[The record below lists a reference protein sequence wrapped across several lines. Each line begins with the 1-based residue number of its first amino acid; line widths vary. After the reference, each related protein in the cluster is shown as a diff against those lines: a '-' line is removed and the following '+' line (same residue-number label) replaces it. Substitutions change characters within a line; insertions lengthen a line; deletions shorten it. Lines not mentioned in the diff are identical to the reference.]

1 MIIKMKK
8 IFLSMLVLA
17 SLTQASYA
25 QNDKDAKAKAI
36 LAEVSKKY
44 RGYAAVKSD
53 FTLTVYSPQAK
64 VNQVEKGTL
73 YANASTNK
81 YKMVMGDR
89 ELISDGK
96 NQWSY
101 SKEDKEVQ
109 LTAVD
114 KSSDAVNPAQ
124 LFTLYE
130 KGYKYLFTGESKV
143 GTKVYQNV
151 ELSPTD
157 AKSLYFKIKLSI
169 DKIARQISSI
179 AVLEKT
185 GNRFTYAIKTFTP
198 NVKVPETIFSFEA
211 KKYPGVEVVDLR

>member
-1 MIIKMKK
+1 MKN
-8 IFLSMLVLA
+8 ILLSALLLA
-17 SLTQASYA
+17 GLSLTSYA
-25 QNDKDAKAKAI
+25 QNDKDAKAKTI

-44 RGYAAVKSD
+44 HSYDAVKSD
-53 FTLTVYSPQAK
+53 FTLTIYSPQSK
-64 VNQVEKGTL
+64 VNQVESGTL
-73 YANASTNK
+73 YAKASTNK

-101 SKEDKEVQ
+101 SKDDKEVQ
-109 LTAVD
+109 LTVVD

-124 LFTLYE
+124 LFTIYE
-130 KGYKYLFTGESKV
+130 KGYKYLFTGENKS
-143 GTKVYQNV
+143 GTKVYQNI

-157 AKSLYFKIKLSI
+157 TKSAYFKIKISI
-169 DKIARQISSI
+169 DKVSKQIKSI
-179 AVLEKT
+179 TVLEKT

-198 NVKVPETIFSFEA
+198 NIKVPETTFSFDA

>member
-1 MIIKMKK
+1 MFSKMKN
-8 IFLSMLVLA
+8 ILLSALLLA
-17 SLTQASYA
+17 GLSLTSYA
-25 QNDKDAKAKAI
+25 QNDKDAKAKTI

-44 RGYAAVKSD
+44 RSYDAVKSD
-53 FTLTVYSPQAK
+53 FTLTIYSPQSK
-64 VNQVEKGTL
+64 VNQVESGTL
-73 YANASTNK
+73 YAKASTNK

-101 SKEDKEVQ
+101 SKDDKEVQ
-109 LTAVD
+109 LTVVD

-124 LFTLYE
+124 LFTIYE
-130 KGYKYLFTGESKV
+130 KGYKYLFTGENKS
-143 GTKVYQNV
+143 GTKVYQNI

-157 AKSLYFKIKLSI
+157 TKSAYFKIKISI
-169 DKIARQISSI
+169 DKVSKQIKSI
-179 AVLEKT
+179 TVLEKT

-198 NVKVPETIFSFEA
+198 NIKVPETTFSFDA

>member
-1 MIIKMKK
+1 MKK
-8 IFLSMLVLA
+8 TLLSALFIAGL
-17 SLTQASYA
+17 SLTSYA

-44 RGYAAVKSD
+44 RSYAAVKSD
-53 FTLTVYSPQAK
+53 FTLTIYSPQSK
-64 VNQVEKGTL
+64 VNQVENGTL
-73 YANASTNK
+73 YAKASTNK

-101 SKEDKEVQ
+101 SKDDKEVQ
-109 LTAVD
+109 LTVVD

-124 LFTLYE
+124 LFTIYE
-130 KGYKYLFTGESKV
+130 KGYKYLFTGESKS
-143 GTKVYQNV
+143 GAKVYQNI

-157 AKSLYFKIKLSI
+157 AKSAYFKVKLSI
-169 DKIARQISSI
+169 DKIAKQIKSI
-179 AVLEKT
+179 TVLEKT

-198 NVKVPETIFSFEA
+198 NIKVPETTFSFDA